1 MTYTNFT
8 PITIGSINWGV
19 PLNTAIQNH
28 DRAFN
33 QTTPQDHDLLA
44 WNFSVAV
51 ASGATG
57 PTSGTVTM
65 VKLWF
70 RQALTVTNVAIG
82 LGAAGVTLTAGQNF
96 AGLYDSSG
104 NRLGVTADQAAN
116 WVSSGFK
123 EMALTV
129 PVAVA
134 AGAYYVAIL
143 SNGTTPP
150 TLARGGILTA
160 SFANAKLTATTGAFT
175 TGPAAQTTL
184 PVSITMASR
193 TLSPNPVW
201 AGVS

>member
-1 MTYTNFT
+1 MAFTNYT
-8 PITIGSINWGV
+8 PIVVGSLNWGV

-28 DRAFN
+28 DRALN
-33 QTTPQDHDLLA
+33 PVGPLDHDLLS
-44 WNFSVAV
+44 WNYPVAA

-65 VKLWF
+65 VKFWL
-70 RQALTVTNVAIG
+70 RQSATITNVAVG

-116 WVSSGFK
+116 WISAGFK
-123 EMALTV
+123 LMPLTV
-129 PVAVA
+129 PAPVA
-134 AGAYYVAIL
+134 AGAYYVAFL

-160 SFANAKLTATTGAFT
+160 SFANANLTATNGAFT

-193 TLSPNPVW
+193 TLSANPVW